1 MNHGRL
7 RKTGTAAGLVPLL
20 LVVGLPTAAAAA
32 GSCEGWNTVEFFAS
46 ATVEEVTACLRAGR
60 DPNRPDRQGLTALH
74 RAARE
79 TGDPAVIEALLEAG
93 ANPRASSNA
102 GRRPGHFARKN
113 NKIKNSDAYQRL
125 RMLRAPKADWSRV
138 QAVSHNAKIAVRLY
152 EDVASQRHRKITGR
166 FDSATADSITLRF
179 KDGQTRTIEKG
190 AVRKVL
196 IYRPFAKRSP
206 GWVAMGVAIIFVEIT
221 GLGDPLTGLDRLKAY
236 ARTLPLAAPFFYGSR
251 MKGIYKIPAKHRM
264 LMLPQGGK
272 QPGDQDNASE
282 KQEDPGRPKAR
293 RT

>member
-20 LVVGLPTAAAAA
+20 LVAGLLTAAAAA

-196 IYRPFAKRSP
+196 IYRPFAKGIIYESNENTGKPLHTNALPLPSRHPDSP
-206 GWVAMGVAIIFVEIT
+206 DLDGPNECLDCVLKRTRDPDLFVQ
-221 GLGDPLTGLDRLKAY
+221 LSY
-236 ARTLPLAAPFFYGSR
+236 ARLVALLG
-251 MKGIYKIPAKHRM
+251 
-264 LMLPQGGK
+264 
-272 QPGDQDNASE
+272 
-282 KQEDPGRPKAR
+282 
-293 RT
+293 